1 MRRSREAGLLVDT
14 NLLIY
19 AFRPESPEHPAAR
32 DWLTGL
38 LIRGERLL
46 LTSAALVSFARL
58 LTSPRIVRRPVGV
71 DQVLA
76 FIDSLRSEPG
86 TQQAEPGPGYPEI
99 FARICTEGGLQG
111 NDIPDAH
118 LAAVAIEHGAVLATH
133 DRGFGRFDELRTLDP
148 LA

>member
-1 MRRSREAGLLVDT
+1 MRRSRGGGLLVDT

-19 AFRPESPEHPAAR
+19 AFRPESPEHPAAHA
-32 DWLTGL
+32 WLTGL
-38 LIRGERLL
+38 VNRGERLL
-46 LTSAALVSFARL
+46 LTSATLVSFARL
-58 LTSPRIVRRPVGV
+58 TTSPRIVRRPVAV

-76 FIDSLRSEPG
+76 FIDSLRSGPG
-86 TQQAEPGPGYPEI
+86 TQQAEPGPGYAEI
-99 FARICTEGGLQG
+99 FARVCTAGRLQG

-133 DRGFGRFDELRTLDP
+133 DRGFDRFDDLRTIDP